1 MAIAKLSDF
10 KEYHEYIRS
19 GQVEAAE
26 STGNLFNG
34 ALNNAIRLETQ
45 RLRGSYDYQS
55 FVDADNNVITRRDIT
70 SVAGATDLA
79 PTEDEI
85 ISVKINRKYGPRA
98 FNNHIMRNVGSS
110 VEEFVM
116 AIGRDYEER
125 KMKDMLFTTIL
136 ALEAGLDGQAAVNT
150 DATGGSPDYFCPET
164 ALNALEKFG
173 DESDRIVAILT
184 HSGPW
189 FDFSRHLVAT
199 DKVDTVYTGLLRSM
213 DVPSFGR
220 RFGVLDATALKN
232 DNGSLENTYA
242 ILGLVEGAAVCIE
255 SEEEEIAIE
264 RVTGNENL
272 ATRFQA
278 EYAYNIRLKGL
289 KWDVSNGGANP
300 TDATLGTTTNWDLA
314 VTSNRN
320 LPGVHL
326 LVNRETAET

>member
-1 MAIAKLSDF
+1 MAIGKLSDF
-10 KEYHEYIRS
+10 KEYHEYVRS

-26 STGNLFNG
+26 STGNLFN
-34 ALNNAIRLETQ
+34 ASLNNAIRLETQ

-55 FVDADNNVITRRDIT
+55 FVDADNSVVTRRDLT
-70 SVAGATDLA
+70 SVSGVNDLA

-116 AIGRDYEER
+116 AIGRDYEQR

-136 ALEAGLDGQAAVNT
+136 ALEAALDGQTGIET
-150 DATGGSPDYFCPET
+150 DKTGASPDYLAPATLLDAF
-164 ALNALEKFG
+164 EKFG
-173 DESDRIVAILT
+173 DEADRIVAVLT

-242 ILGLVEGAAVCIE
+242 VLGLVEGAAVCIE
-255 SEEEEIAIE
+255 SEPDEIAIE
-264 RVTGNENL
+264 RVTGLENL
-272 ATRFQA
+272 ATRFQS
-278 EYAYNIRLKGL
+278 EWAYNIRLKGL
-289 KWDVSNGGANP
+289 KWDVGNGGANP
-300 TDATLGTTTNWDLA
+300 TDATLGTTTNWDKA
-314 VTSNRN
+314 VTSDRN

-326 LVNRETAET
+326 LVNRATAET